1 MALSVGLSITQYS
14 KYMAIVKHHE
24 PNRPA
29 LNVSVAAGIDAYDEA
44 GVVKG
49 RKTKAGGPPKA

>member
-1 MALSVGLSITQYS
+1 
-14 KYMAIVKHHE
+14 MAIVKHHE